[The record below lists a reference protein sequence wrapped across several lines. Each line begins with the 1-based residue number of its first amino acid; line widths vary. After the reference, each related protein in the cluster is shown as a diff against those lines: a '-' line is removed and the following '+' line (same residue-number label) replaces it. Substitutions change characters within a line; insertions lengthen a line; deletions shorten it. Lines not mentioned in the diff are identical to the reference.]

1 MSRERKPD
9 ATPTLTPEQRAAMR
23 RAKNGGWLLRRWID
37 PPRNPRDPE
46 IIVPRRGRL
55 VQR

>member
-9 ATPTLTPEQRAAMR
+9 ATPTTEQRAAMH
-23 RAKNGGWLLRRWID
+23 RAKNAGWLLSRWID

-46 IIVPRRGRL
+46 TIVPYSGRL
-55 VQR
+55 VRR

>member
-1 MSRERKPD
+1 MKPIP
-9 ATPTLTPEQRAAMR
+9 ATPTKEQREAMQR
-23 RAKNGGWLLRRWID
+23 TKNGGWLLRRWID

>member
-9 ATPTLTPEQRAAMR
+9 ATPTPEQRAAMH